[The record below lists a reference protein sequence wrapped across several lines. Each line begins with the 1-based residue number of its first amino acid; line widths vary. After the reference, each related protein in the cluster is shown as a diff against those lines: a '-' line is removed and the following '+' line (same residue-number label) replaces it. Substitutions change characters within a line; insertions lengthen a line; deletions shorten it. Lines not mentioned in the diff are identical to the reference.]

1 MRGRSTELSSAA
13 ILGISAIVGIVGLI
27 VYFLATPLT
36 PAQRIALGHA
46 VISETVTR

>member
-1 MRGRSTELSSAA
+1 MKRQSPELSSAK
-13 ILGISAIVGIVGLI
+13 ILGISAVVGILGLI

-46 VISETVTR
+46 AISEVVTQ